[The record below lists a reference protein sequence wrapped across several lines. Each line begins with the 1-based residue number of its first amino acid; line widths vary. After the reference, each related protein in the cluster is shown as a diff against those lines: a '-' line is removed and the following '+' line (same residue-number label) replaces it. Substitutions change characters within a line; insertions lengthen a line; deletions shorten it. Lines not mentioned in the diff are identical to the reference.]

1 MPTTIVLVLLLFMLV
16 ASALEWLAVDVVALT
31 LLAALLVTG
40 QISLAEGISGFSDT
54 AVITV
59 LFMMILSEAVTD
71 SGLIAQV
78 GHRISRIAGGSWG
91 RSVALLLVVC
101 GGLSMFINNTAAIA
115 MFLPVAIQIAKQHR
129 KGPSKLLLPL
139 NYAAVIGGTCTL
151 VGTSTNIL
159 VSSLAEARGL
169 PAIAMFELFPMGIV
183 FFACGMLYNVLLV
196 RYLPERGDA
205 SSLTSKYQ
213 LTTFLTEVKVPAASR
228 LVGRTVVEEKISDR
242 YHLNVLE
249 ILRGTRKI
257 AFDLRNT
264 PLAPED
270 ILIVRG
276 TMADIVQF
284 KEQQQLLLLSD
295 IKLSDANLSD
305 EDNVLAEMQLSPSST
320 LEGTSLREIDFR
332 RRFGAFVLAL
342 SRTGELI
349 REKLVAHSAQALGHA
364 ARLRPPPQRRAALQA
379 RRLPAAAGG
388 RSAPATA
395 SPLVAACRGAG
406 RDGRRRDLLR
416 RAAAQGGPGGD
427 RRPAGDPGG
436 AHPARLPFGQLVGLL
451 PARGDSAAGNRGR
464 ASRPRE
470 ARSETGSPSRAA
482 ASGRG
487 RHSPCSIS
495 SPWC

>member
-1 MPTTIVLVLLLFMLV
+1 MATTIVLVLLVFMLV
-16 ASALEWLAVDVVALT
+16 ASAFEWLAVDVVALT

-40 QISLAEGISGFSDT
+40 QVSLTEGISGFSDT

-78 GHRISRIAGGSWG
+78 GHRISRLAGGSWG

-101 GGLSMFINNTAAIA
+101 GALSMFINNTAAVA

-169 PAIAMFELFPMGIV
+169 PAIGMFELFPMGIV
-183 FFACGMLYNVLLV
+183 LFGCGMLYNALLV

-205 SSLTSKYQ
+205 TSLTSKYQ

-228 LVGRTVVEEKISDR
+228 LVGRTVVDEEISDC

-249 ILRGTRKI
+249 ILRGTKKI

-276 TMADIVQF
+276 TIEEKVVQLQNKKRQLF
-284 KEQQQLLLLSD
+284 K
-295 IKLSDANLSD
+295 
-305 EDNVLAEMQLSPSST
+305 NVLD
-320 LEGTSLREIDFR
+320 EGDVFSNLVTEQD
-332 RRFGAFVLAL
+332 
-342 SRTGELI
+342 I
-349 REKLVAHSAQALGHA
+349 RGIF
-364 ARLRPPPQRRAALQA
+364 
-379 RRLPAAAGG
+379 
-388 RSAPATA
+388 
-395 SPLVAACRGAG
+395 
-406 RDGRRRDLLR
+406 D
-416 RAAAQGGPGGD
+416 
-427 RRPAGDPGG
+427 
-436 AHPARLPFGQLVGLL
+436 
-451 PARGDSAAGNRGR
+451 
-464 ASRPRE
+464 
-470 ARSETGSPSRAA
+470 
-482 ASGRG
+482 
-487 RHSPCSIS
+487 
-495 SPWC
+495 